1 MSVDLGS
8 VTVLGADAIGQ
19 SDQRQ
24 FRLFAQSVRG
34 SVLMWLEKEQLDGL
48 SIALDRSLAL
58 ITEGRVLRTVAQVGG
73 RLALEGIP
81 VDFPRSPDYECQ
93 VGQMRLSFNEH
104 ESTFQLHIVPVE
116 VTMERGREL

>member
-19 SDQRQ
+19 QDQRQ

-48 SIALDRSLAL
+48 SIALDRSHRVCGGTVSAGRAL
-58 ITEGRVLRTVAQVGG
+58 VCSRFCVLWTCVSAW
-73 RLALEGIP
+73 
-81 VDFPRSPDYECQ
+81 
-93 VGQMRLSFNEH
+93 
-104 ESTFQLHIVPVE
+104 
-116 VTMERGREL
+116 